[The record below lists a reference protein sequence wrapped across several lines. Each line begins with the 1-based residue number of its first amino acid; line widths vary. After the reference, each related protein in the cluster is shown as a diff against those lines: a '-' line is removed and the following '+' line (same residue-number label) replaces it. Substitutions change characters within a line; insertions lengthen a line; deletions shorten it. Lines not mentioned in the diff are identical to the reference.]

1 MLETSDNKKRLIFY
15 EDSFGEKMRE
25 LSSESLI
32 GFIKTFI
39 QSDIESPTI
48 LPPYQLEIFS
58 ETSKAT
64 IAMVCQV
71 FIYNYDLVVD
81 DIVLGFLLMSNLISH
96 DSPVKLVIIFFLV
109 EMIHDQLKNFASL
122 DFFRYKSYILILIV
136 YYNKEFVNKY
146 DLKMTLA

>member
-1 MLETSDNKKRLIFY
+1 
-15 EDSFGEKMRE
+15 MRE
-25 LSSESLI
+25 LSSESLS
-32 GFIKTFI
+32 GFIKTLL
-39 QSDIESPTI
+39 QSYIESPTS
-48 LPPYQLEIFS
+48 LPPYQLGIFS

-71 FIYNYDLVVD
+71 FIYNYDPVVD
-81 DIVLGFLLMSNLISH
+81 DLVLGFLLMSNLISH

-109 EMIHDQLKNFASL
+109 EVIHDQLKNFESL
-122 DFFRYKSYILILIV
+122 EFFRYKSYILILIV